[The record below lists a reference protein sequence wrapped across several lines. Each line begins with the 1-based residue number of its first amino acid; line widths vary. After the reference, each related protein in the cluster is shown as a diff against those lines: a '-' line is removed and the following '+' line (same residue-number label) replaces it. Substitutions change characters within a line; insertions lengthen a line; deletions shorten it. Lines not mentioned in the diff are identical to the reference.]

1 VDPEARVTDEDTAEA
16 YERMLANTERAL
28 EVLENRLVCAQAT
41 LNAVI
46 DRTRH
51 PHFGAAM
58 TREELVGQFRD
69 YLLEVYA
76 DVIGVKTS

>member
-1 VDPEARVTDEDTAEA
+1 VDPEVRVIDETTVDRMALQ
-16 YERMLANTERAL
+16 RMLDNA
-28 EVLENRLVCAQAT
+28 ENRLVNAQTT